1 MSLSKYFEIDD
12 GSLPEI
18 EVTFSDPSQMP
29 LALKHLY
36 NRGAQN
42 ATADGGHLWLKESQT
57 EAPFSGPESASLV
70 ASGAAEAFH
79 VVLSGIAGS
88 DRTIP
93 DLGVFVFP
101 DTLAFDYRMGPD
113 WGPQETQSL
122 LALLRQLREFG
133 GVVSVS
139 WWGAD
144 GERDFREALAADANT
159 PG

>member
-1 MSLSKYFEIDD
+1 MNLSRYFETND

-18 EVTFSDPSQMP
+18 EVTFSDPARMP
-29 LALKHLY
+29 LAFQHLY

-42 ATADGGHLWLKESQT
+42 VTANGGFLWLTQSQT
-57 EAPFSGPESASLV
+57 DAPFSGPESASLV

-88 DRTIP
+88 DQKIP
-93 DLGVFVFP
+93 DLGVFVATDF
-101 DTLAFDYRMGPD
+101 LVFDYRMGPD
-113 WGPQETQSL
+113 WGPQEIQSL
-122 LALLRQLREFG
+122 LTLLRQLRELG